1 MYRSQVDLI
10 VNFTDNSTM
19 YFSDLHPD
27 NNYKVIDGLITF
39 ESNDGEEIHYLP
51 AVNVKNFYTIAVEP
65 HD

>member
-19 YFSDLHPD
+19 YFNDLHPD
-27 NNYKVIDGLITF
+27 NKYKIIDGLITF
-39 ESNDGEEIHYLP
+39 ESNDGEQIHYLP
-51 AVNVKNFYTIAVEP
+51 AVNVKNFYTIATEP